1 MAESPAPGPEV
12 LARLAAVIEQRRSAD
27 PERSYV
33 ARRLAQGRHRIAK
46 KLGEEA
52 VECALAAVDGAPET
66 LVAESAD
73 LLFHL
78 LILWA
83 ACGVAPEQVF
93 AELAR
98 REGTSGLDEKRAR
111 RAE

>member
-1 MAESPAPGPEV
+1 MAETGPEV
-12 LARLAAVIEQRRSAD
+12 LARISAVIAQRRGAD
-27 PERSYV
+27 PARSYV
-33 ARRLAQGRHRIAK
+33 ARRLGQGRHQVAK

-52 VECALAAVDGAPET
+52 VECALAAVDGSDDA

-83 ACGVAPEQVF
+83 ACDVAPDRIY

-98 REGTSGLDEKRAR
+98 REGTSGLDEKRQR

>member
-1 MAESPAPGPEV
+1 MAEPGPEV
-12 LARLAAVIEQRRSAD
+12 LARIAAVVEARRGAD
-27 PERSYV
+27 PAQSYV
-33 ARRLAQGRHRIAK
+33 ARRLAQGRHQVAK
-46 KLGEEA
+46 KMGEEA
-52 VECALAAVDGAPET
+52 VECALAAVDGGPDA

-83 ACGVAPEQVF
+83 ACDVAPARVY

-98 REGTSGLDEKRAR
+98 REGTSGLDEKRRR